1 DTGANTLN
9 DLAKRGMRHL
19 FYRQIFTT
27 GIGFIGGAVLAR
39 ALSPADFGTYA
50 IATFIVNIFMIFG
63 DFGLGP
69 AFIQN
74 PEDPSEKDLQIAFT
88 VQFFLITA
96 VVGLTWTLAPW
107 IFRFYSAIGPNGM
120 WLARVLSLLLYI
132 PVFRSMSA
140 IQLERGMNFKPV
152 AWAEGAGI
160 TVYQTVAVTAALY

>member
-69 AFIQN
+69 AFVQN
-74 PEDPSEKDLQIAFT
+74 SEAPSQKDLQVAFT
-88 VQFFLITA
+88 VQFGLITA
-96 VVGLTWTLAPW
+96 VVGLTWMLSPW
-107 IFRFYSAIGPNGM
+107 IITFYPSI
-120 WLARVLSLLLYI
+120 
-132 PVFRSMSA
+132 
-140 IQLERGMNFKPV
+140 
-152 AWAEGAGI
+152 
-160 TVYQTVAVTAALY
+160 